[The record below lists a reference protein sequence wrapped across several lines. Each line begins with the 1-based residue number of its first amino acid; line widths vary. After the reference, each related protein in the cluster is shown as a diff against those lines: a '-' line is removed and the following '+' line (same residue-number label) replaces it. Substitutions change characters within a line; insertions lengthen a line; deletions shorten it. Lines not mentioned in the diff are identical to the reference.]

1 MLKIL
6 EIFQKKLDIQFK
18 ELEKLKELNE
28 MRNNNNSKAELLL
41 IIRNWM

>member
-28 MRNNNNSKAELLL
+28 MRNNNNSKGKLSY
-41 IIRNWM
+41 

>member
-28 MRNNNNSKAELLL
+28 MRNNNNSKGELSY
-41 IIRNWM
+41 

>member
-18 ELEKLKELNE
+18 ALEKLKELNE